1 MTKADIKNSK
11 SAKSKSDTTI
21 LDSDKDVKKVK
32 KTKPKYIQSETSVSE
47 ATDSETTAFETPVS
61 KQKVSKKKISKTTE
75 SQSSKTEFIFK
86 TNHVIM
92 NTLRRVIFEK
102 VPHFA
107 FDPKKIKFLKNSSI
121 YNNDL
126 LTARFSN
133 LPVMGLDN
141 DENVFSEYLENNY
154 LWVVNNERPNDD
166 KKKKVEIDS
175 IYENDTSIDT
185 ITDEKMLTMF
195 CKVKHDN
202 KKKEFLNVTTD
213 LCEFFI
219 NDTKIQCPYKDP
231 LLLLK
236 LRYGEEIEFSATSKM
251 SIPYES
257 PIYGMHENAFFRMN
271 EGDEESYTFTLIPI
285 NQTIA
290 ATDIFKRAFKII
302 EEMLKITENMIEAV
316 PDDQST
322 GSLEINNDK
331 FTLAGLLTFYL
342 QDHKDITYAG
352 NHCEHLLGQRSFI
365 YYKLKDGANIKNVI
379 SDVSKA
385 IKKELSGLKV

>member
-1 MTKADIKNSK
+1 MTKADMKDK
-11 SAKSKSDTTI
+11 EYMTKADMKKSKTVKSKADTTI
-21 LDSDKDVKKVK
+21 SESDIDTKKSRK
-32 KTKPKYIQSETSVSE
+32 AKPKYIQSETSVSE
-47 ATDSETTAFETPVS
+47 PSVSESSVSELSVSETSVS
-61 KQKVSKKKISKTTE
+61 KKNVSKKKVSKTTE
-75 SQSSKTEFIFK
+75 SQSSKTEFVFK

-107 FDPKKIKFLKNSSI
+107 FDPKNIKFLKNSSI

-154 LWVVNNERPNDD
+154 LWVVNNERRNDD

-195 CKVKHDN
+195 CKVKHDD
-202 KKKEFLNVTTD
+202 KKKEFVNVTTD

-219 NDTKIQCPYKDP
+219 NDTKISCPYKDP

-285 NQTIA
+285 NPSIKA
-290 ATDIFKRAFKII
+290 SDIFKRAFKII
-302 EEMLKITENMIEAV
+302 EEIKNSKLGRFVAETFEALKSKFFKIIEY
-316 PDDQST
+316 
-322 GSLEINNDK
+322 
-331 FTLAGLLTFYL
+331 FCLLT
-342 QDHKDITYAG
+342 II
-352 NHCEHLLGQRSFI
+352 LLFNKSNI
-365 YYKLKDGANIKNVI
+365 YYKFIYILY
-379 SDVSKA
+379 
-385 IKKELSGLKV
+385 